1 MQYSIDI
8 VLRIVVAVIC
18 AAVFGNGSVVAF
30 NRIKPR
36 WFEDY
41 DEDQSGTEPGE
52 PRKVLPPKLLEADNA
67 GRQRLP
73 SSPWKYAFTG
83 YFAITGLYLAIR
95 GGSLTYEISVLCVL
109 FIVLEMAIADQ
120 MYRVVPDE
128 FSIMLA
134 ISAAAFVEYHEKWW
148 EPAAGAALGLGISL
162 AVLLL
167 GMLLFRTGSIG
178 GADIKFFTC
187 MGLVAGRTG
196 IAIIYVLTTLFFA
209 VYSAVIIASGRGSIK
224 DRNPMIPSACAAV
237 TVYFLFLFNTGDLI
251 LSSLF

>member
-1 MQYSIDI
+1 MEYNAALA
-8 VLRIVVAVIC
+8 VRIVVA
-18 AAVFGNGSVVAF
+18 AVLAVLLGNGSVVAF

-41 DEDQSGTEPGE
+41 DEEQAGTEAGE
-52 PRKVLPPKLLEADNA
+52 PRKVIPPKLLEADNT

-83 YFAITGLYLAIR
+83 YFAITGLYLALR
-95 GGSLTYEISVLCVL
+95 GGSLSYEISVLCVL

-120 MYRVVPDE
+120 LYRVVPDQ

-134 ISAAAFVEYHEKWW
+134 ISAVAFIQYHDKWW

-162 AVLLL
+162 AILLL
-167 GMLLFRTGSIG
+167 GMLLFKTGSIG

-187 MGLVAGRTG
+187 MGLITGRTG
-196 IAIIYVLTTLFFA
+196 IAVIYILTTLFFA
-209 VYSAVIIASGRGSIK
+209 VYSAVVIATRKGSIK
-224 DRNPMIPSACAAV
+224 DRNPMLPSACAAV
-237 TVYFLFLFNTGDLI
+237 TVYFLFLWNAGDLLI
-251 LSSLF
+251 FNL

>member
-1 MQYSIDI
+1 MQYSIDLI
-8 VLRIVVAVIC
+8 LRIAAAIIC

-134 ISAAAFVEYHEKWW
+134 ISAAAFVEYHENWW

-162 AVLLL
+162 VILLL

-187 MGLVAGRTG
+187 MGLVTGRTG
-196 IAIIYVLTTLFFA
+196 IVIIYILTTLLFA
-209 VYSAVIIASGRGSIK
+209 FYSAVMIAAKKSSIK
-224 DRNPMIPSACAAV
+224 DRNPMLPSACAAV
-237 TVYFLFLFNTGDLI
+237 TVYFLFLFSIGDI
-251 LSSLF
+251 LLLSM

>member
-1 MQYSIDI
+1 MEYSASLIA
-8 VLRIVVAVIC
+8 RIVI
-18 AAVFGNGSVVAF
+18 AAVLAILFGNGSVVAF

-36 WFEDY
+36 WFEDF
-41 DEDQSGTEPGE
+41 DEDQSGTVPGE

-95 GGSLTYEISVLCVL
+95 GGSISYEISVLCVL

-120 MYRVVPDE
+120 LYQIVPDE
-128 FSIMLA
+128 FNIMLA

-148 EPAAGAALGLGISL
+148 EPAAGAGLGLAVSL
-162 AVLLL
+162 AVLLIGL
-167 GMLLFRTGSIG
+167 LLFKTGSMG

-187 MGLVAGRTG
+187 MGFVTGRTG
-196 IAIIYVLTTLFFA
+196 IIVIFILTTLFFA
-209 VYSAVIIASGRGSIK
+209 VYSVVRIASGRGSIK
-224 DRNPMIPSACAAV
+224 DRNPMLPSACAAV
-237 TVYFLFLFNTGDLI
+237 TVYFLFLFSMEDLFVI
-251 LSSLF
+251 SL